1 MSYIGTQPIGG
12 SVVSEFFSGDGSTT
26 TFTLTYTYGTEASV
40 LVFID
45 GVKQATSTYAVINGQ
60 IEFTTAPP
68 SGSNNIEL
76 IYVGGRVLTNPYL
89 SADTYG
95 VIRVNPSI
103 LTTNTTIT
111 TGYNGSA
118 AGPITVANN
127 VTLEISNNSTFTV
140 F

>member
-95 VIRVNPSI
+95 VIRVNPNI